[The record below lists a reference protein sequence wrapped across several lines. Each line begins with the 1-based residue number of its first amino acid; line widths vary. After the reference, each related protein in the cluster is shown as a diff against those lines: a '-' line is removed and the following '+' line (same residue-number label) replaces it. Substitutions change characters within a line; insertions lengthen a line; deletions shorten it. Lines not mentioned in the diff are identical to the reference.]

1 MNIFLIGYRCTGKT
15 SVGKLLAEK
24 LGWAF
29 ADSDAEIVKAHGM
42 SISEMVVKYGWDFF
56 RQKERGVI
64 AQLSLSDRHV
74 VATGG
79 GVVLNPENVR
89 DMKANALIIW
99 LKAMPETI
107 RKRIVSDEHTQ
118 ELRPALTSKGFLGE
132 IEETLITR
140 TPLYE
145 SAMDF
150 YVDTDDL
157 GADEIAESIV
167 TKLSAIDAW

>member
-24 LGWAF
+24 LEWAF

-42 SISEMVVKYGWDFF
+42 SISEMVAKHGWDFF
-56 RQKERGVI
+56 REKERAVI
-64 AQLSLSDRHV
+64 AQLSQSDRYI

-79 GVVLNPENVR
+79 GVVLNPENMR
-89 DMKANALIIW
+89 DMKANGVIVW

-107 RKRIVSDEHTQ
+107 MKRILSDEHT
-118 ELRPALTSKGFLGE
+118 EALRPALTSKGFLGE
-132 IEETLITR
+132 IEETLAAR

-150 YVDTDDL
+150 YVDTDHL
-157 GADEIAESIV
+157 SADEIAESIV
-167 TKLSAIDAW
+167 TKLLAIDGW

>member
-24 LGWAF
+24 LGWDF
-29 ADSDAEIVKAHGM
+29 ADSDAEIVKTQGM
-42 SISEMVVKYGWDFF
+42 SISEMVAKHGWDFF
-56 RQKERGVI
+56 REKEREVI
-64 AQLSLSDRHV
+64 AQLSQADRHV

-89 DMKANALIIW
+89 DMKANGLILW
-99 LKAMPETI
+99 LKAMPEAI
-107 RKRIVSDEHTQ
+107 RKRIVSDEHT
-118 ELRPALTSKGFLGE
+118 EALRPALTSKGFLGE
-132 IEETLITR
+132 IEDTLAAR
-140 TPLYE
+140 MPLYE

-150 YVDTDDL
+150 FVDTDAL
-157 GADEIAESIV
+157 SAEQIAESIV